1 MIKARPFTSAPL
13 IWGAV
18 LLLAISLSSCARLA
32 SWGNDTYEISYDSST
47 FFEKVNTADEL
58 NLVIKN
64 LKDSPQ
70 INAIAIHPATI
81 DFDLGTD
88 KYFEQAIYSFE
99 SKLDKLTNSITK
111 TFELEGVKERRTS
124 ITGYNNGNDALH
136 IGFLRIIISQDT
148 ILMIDVV
155 GESKIVNENIE
166 QIQKVI
172 DSAKV
177 KSQKN
182 D

>member
-1 MIKARPFTSAPL
+1 MITRKSFISAPI

-18 LLLAISLSSCARLA
+18 LLFTFSFVSCSRLA
-32 SWGNDTYEISYDSST
+32 TWGKDTYEVSYDSSA
-47 FFEKVNTADEL
+47 FFEKVNKGDEL
-58 NLVIKN
+58 NLVIKD

-70 INAIAIHPATI
+70 INVIAIHPATI

-99 SKLDKLTNSITK
+99 SKFDKLTNSLTK
-111 TFELEGVKERRTS
+111 NFELEGVKERRTS
-124 ITGYNNGNDALH
+124 ITGYHKKIDALQM
-136 IGFLRIIISQDT
+136 GFLRIIISADT
-148 ILMIDVV
+148 ILMIEASGD
-155 GESKIVNENIE
+155 SKIVNDNLE

-177 KSQKN
+177 RASK